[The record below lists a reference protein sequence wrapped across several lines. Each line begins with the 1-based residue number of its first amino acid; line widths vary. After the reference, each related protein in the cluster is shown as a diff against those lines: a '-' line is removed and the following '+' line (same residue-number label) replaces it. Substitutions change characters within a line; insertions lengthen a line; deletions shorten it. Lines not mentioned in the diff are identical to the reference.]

1 MRLLLTLHKYVMAT
15 LLRTL
20 RRPNVQALLWTL
32 GILVAVTVPA
42 STVPTGPPDIGIDK
56 VAHLIMFAG
65 FGVLWMYAL
74 TSWSRS
80 RALWI
85 VGGAGL
91 ALAVGSE
98 LFQHTV
104 LATRQGSFYDGV
116 ANVLGLALGM
126 MWAVWRPVRSDAEA
140 KPS

>member
-1 MRLLLTLHKYVMAT
+1 MTT

-42 STVPTGPPDIGIDK
+42 STVPAGPPDVGIDK
-56 VAHLIMFAG
+56 GAHLIMFAG
-65 FGVLWMYAL
+65 FGLLWMRGLA
-74 TSWSRS
+74 SWPRS
-80 RALWI
+80 LALWV
-85 VGGAGL
+85 VGGTGL

-98 LFQHTV
+98 LFQYAV
-104 LATRQGSFYDGV
+104 LATRQGSLYDGV

-126 MWAVWRPVRSDAEA
+126 IWAVWRPVRSDAKA